1 MMDRQ
6 LVSRI
11 IQEHRKELNEL
22 GIGSLAVFGSTVRG
36 ETVKDSDIDI
46 LVEFSRPIG
55 LLHFSKVRLRLEA
68 LLDHPVDL
76 VSRKALI
83 DELKE
88 DILSEAVHVF

>member
-1 MMDRQ
+1 MDHQ
-6 LVSRI
+6 IVNHI

-22 GIGSLAVFGSTVRG
+22 GVSSLAVFGSTVRD
-36 ETVKDSDIDI
+36 EADKNSDIDI

-68 LLDHPVDL
+68 LLNHPVDL
-76 VSRKALI
+76 VSRNALI

-88 DILSEAVHVF
+88 DILAEAVNVL